1 MPIAENLETKEQIF
15 SSERLSMLSDE
26 SVSKLERALIVGD
39 NKMAQQVIEEIAVQ
53 DKNLAEEM
61 SKMVKNLQIDELL
74 ELIEGVAK

>member
-1 MPIAENLETKEQIF
+1 
-15 SSERLSMLSDE
+15 MLSDE
-26 SVSKLERALIVGD
+26 FISKLERALIVGD